1 MVWIKNVGM
10 KPCYICAECGLG
22 YRDAK
27 TALLCEEYC
36 RKNKSCSP
44 KIAGMAIYKP

>member
-10 KPCYICAECGLG
+10 KPCYICGECGLG
-22 YRDAK
+22 FRDPK

-36 RKNKSCSP
+36 RSHKACSP
-44 KIAGMAIYKP
+44 EIAKKAIYQP